1 MHRLGRRTASALSV
15 RGIVVALTSIALAL
29 ASPAFAAAEPADD
42 LSRARSELSRL
53 TDELELAQSAADETA
68 DELAST
74 QERIVELEDQITE
87 NEQVLGDARDEL
99 TRHVSES
106 YKTGS
111 ASLLSMV
118 LSSESFGDLV
128 LRIYYANKVSAAE
141 SERVEAVR
149 ALQDELASQREELTE
164 RESELTELV
173 EQQRST
179 ASELESSLAA
189 ARSYVDGL
197 SAETR
202 QALEAEREQAADDV
216 RDDPGADAPADPAP
230 DGSDESGEPDKE
242 TPGSGGSGGSTAPS
256 GNLTQAQRS
265 IIVQTALSQVGV
277 DYDYGAM
284 SPGVA
289 FDCSGL
295 TTYAYSRAGISIPRS
310 SRTQYDRVSKR
321 GNLKTSTSALVAG
334 DLVFYGSGGRVSHV
348 AVYIGGGEVCH
359 ASDYG
364 VGVIVSKVSYRSGF
378 MGGGSPV

>member
-1 MHRLGRRTASALSV
+1 MHRLGRRAASALPV
-15 RGIVVALTSIALAL
+15 RGIVVALTFIALSL

-74 QERIVELEDQITE
+74 QERIVELEGQIAE

-128 LRIYYANKVSAAE
+128 LRVYYANKVSAAE

-164 RESELTELV
+164 RESELTELA
-173 EQQRST
+173 EQQRAT

-197 SAETR
+197 STETR

-216 RDDPGADAPADPAP
+216 RDDPGADAPVDPAP
-230 DGSDESGEPDKE
+230 GESDEPDKE

-256 GNLTQAQRS
+256 GNLTQAQCS
-265 IIVQTALSQVGV
+265 VIVQTALSQVGV

>member
-1 MHRLGRRTASALSV
+1 MHRLGRRTASALPAH
-15 RGIVVALTSIALAL
+15 GIVVALTSIALAL

-128 LRIYYANKVSAAE
+128 LRVYYANKVSAAE

-164 RESELTELV
+164 RESELTELA

-216 RDDPGADAPADPAP
+216 RDDPGADAPADSAP
-230 DGSDESGEPDKE
+230 GESGEPDSE
-242 TPGSGGSGGSTAPS
+242 TPGSGGSGGSSAPS

-265 IIVQTALSQVGV
+265 TIVQTALSQVGV

>member
-1 MHRLGRRTASALSV
+1 MHRLGRRAASALPV
-15 RGIVVALTSIALAL
+15 RGIVVALTFIALAL
-29 ASPAFAAAEPADD
+29 ASPAFAAADPADD

-74 QERIVELEDQITE
+74 QERIVELEGQIAE

-164 RESELTELV
+164 RESELTELA

-197 SAETR
+197 STETR

-230 DGSDESGEPDKE
+230 GEPDKE
-242 TPGSGGSGGSTAPS
+242 TPGSGGSGGSSAPS

-265 IIVQTALSQVGV
+265 TIVQTALSQVGV